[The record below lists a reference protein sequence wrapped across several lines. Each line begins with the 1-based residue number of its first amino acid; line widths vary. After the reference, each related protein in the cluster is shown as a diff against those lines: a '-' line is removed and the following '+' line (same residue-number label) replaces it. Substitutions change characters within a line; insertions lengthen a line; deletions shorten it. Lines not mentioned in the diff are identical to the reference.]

1 MVRELNT
8 NKKEHLKSELL
19 LEFPGLTEVEF
30 NTIDQNFDELINS
43 IAVKTQRDRSD
54 VARIVENKLDY
65 IHSKN
70 VF

>member
-8 NKKEHLKSELL
+8 HKKEHLKSELL
-19 LEFPGLTEVEF
+19 LEFPNLTEAEF
-30 NTIDQNFDELINS
+30 NTIDNSFEDLINS
-43 IAVKTQRDRSD
+43 ISVKTQRDRTD